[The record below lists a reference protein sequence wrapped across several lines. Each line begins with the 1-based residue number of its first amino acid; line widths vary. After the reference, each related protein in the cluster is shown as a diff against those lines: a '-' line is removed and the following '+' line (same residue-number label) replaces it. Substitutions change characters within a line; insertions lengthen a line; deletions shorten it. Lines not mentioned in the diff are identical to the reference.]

1 MMKELPILL
10 ELVKHLFSELNYK
23 LDRERAKELTIE
35 EAINK
40 LDKGKCLVF
49 IFFYLEAPESL

>member
-23 LDRERAKELTIE
+23 LDREKTKELTIE

-49 IFFYLEAPESL
+49 IFFYLEAP

>member
-40 LDKGKCLVF
+40 LDKGKCWVF
-49 IFFYLEAPESL
+49 IFFYQEAP